1 MEQKITTVPISD
13 LESLVIAAL
22 MKCGVSE
29 PDARTTCDVLVTT
42 DTMGVFTHGVKALR
56 GYVRRLRGGGLKAK
70 AVPRIET
77 EGPTWAIVDGQSGLG
92 MVTSVFA
99 MNTAIAKA
107 KQSGMAYVG
116 ARNSCH
122 FGAAGYYTLMAAKA
136 GMIGMA
142 MANDYPSMVVPGAKK
157 PVLGTNPFA
166 YAAPSGKENPVFF
179 DIASAAVAGGKVR
192 IYQALNKKVP
202 DTWLVDKEGV
212 PTTDPFMYPV
222 DASLMPFA
230 GHKGYGIAMMI
241 DIFSGLLS
249 GGASRWEIKS
259 WIDDDP
265 SWATHHAAAFFA
277 IDVGQ
282 ITPLDVFEKRM
293 DETIRDIRQTPTAKG
308 SNRVYLPG
316 EIEWEKRRETLK
328 DGIPFTPDVIESL
341 QGLVKDLDMK
351 VDWLSA

>member
-1 MEQKITTVPISD
+1 MEQKTTTVSVAD
-13 LESLVIAAL
+13 LEALVIAAL
-22 MKCGVSE
+22 TKCGMSE
-29 PDARTTCDVLVTT
+29 ADARTTCDVLVTT
-42 DTMGVFTHGVKALR
+42 DTMGVLTHGVKALR

-70 AVPRIET
+70 AVPRIES
-77 EGPTWAIVDGQSGLG
+77 EGPTWAIIDGQSAVG

-122 FGAAGYYTLMAAKA
+122 FGPAGYYALMAAKA

-166 YAAPSGKENPVFF
+166 YAAPAGQEDPVFL

-192 IYQALNKKVP
+192 IYQALNKTVP
-202 DTWLVDKEGV
+202 DTWLVDKDGV
-212 PTTDPFMYPV
+212 PTTDPFMYPQN
-222 DASLMPFA
+222 ASLMPFA

-265 SWATHHAAAFFA
+265 SWETHHAAAFIA

-308 SNRVYLPG
+308 SKQVYLPG
-316 EIEWEKRRETLK
+316 GIEWEKRREAIQN
-328 DGIPFTPDVIESL
+328 GIPFTDDVIESL
-341 QGLVKDLDMK
+341 QGLVKDLDMN
-351 VDWLSA
+351 VGWLST